1 MLGAW
6 GPGEAGTLG
15 AAALNTGVHFPSRSQ
30 EEMISWMQVSERSQ
44 PQEDD
49 PGLPRP
55 TGREGC
61 VGASVC
67 ACVHA
72 CAHLLPALP
81 QELLCGSLE
90 SALGSNLAASHC
102 PAGGGGSGEGGAG
115 CWGKSLNAPE
125 PQFSRL

>member
-6 GPGEAGTLG
+6 GPGEAGTPG
-15 AAALNTGVHFPSRSQ
+15 AAALNTWVHFPSRSQ

-67 ACVHA
+67 V
-72 CAHLLPALP
+72 CAHVCMRVPI
-81 QELLCGSLE
+81 CSLRFLRNC
-90 SALGSNLAASHC
+90 SVAVWSQPWAQILRPLTAQL
-102 PAGGGGSGEGGAG
+102 GGGGG
-115 CWGKSLNAPE
+115 WGKSLNAPE